1 MPPAILLD
9 VTTLVVQQQLCVSP
23 IELIRKSKLLPRS
36 ALRYFCADGQCQ
48 CQTCSKDL
56 KIILSDILEVGGAAK
71 ACKMAKYSV
80 TKRSSVPLS
89 ERTLLAV
96 MVPIEARDT

>member
-1 MPPAILLD
+1 MTPVL
-9 VTTLVVQQQLCVSP
+9 QQGWARAASNFQPQLNS
-23 IELIRKSKLLPRS
+23 
-36 ALRYFCADGQCQ
+36 DGQCQ
-48 CQTCSKDL
+48 CQTCDKDL

>member
-1 MPPAILLD
+1 MTPVL
-9 VTTLVVQQQLCVSP
+9 QQGWARAASNLQPQLNS
-23 IELIRKSKLLPRS
+23 
-36 ALRYFCADGQCQ
+36 DGQCQ
-48 CQTCSKDL
+48 CQTCNEDL
-56 KIILSDILEVGGAAK
+56 KILLSDNSDILEVGDAAK

>member
-1 MPPAILLD
+1 MTPVL
-9 VTTLVVQQQLCVSP
+9 QQGWARAASNLQPQLNS
-23 IELIRKSKLLPRS
+23 
-36 ALRYFCADGQCQ
+36 DGQCQ
-48 CQTCSKDL
+48 CQTCNKDL
-56 KIILSDILEVGGAAK
+56 KIILSDILEVGGAK
-71 ACKMAKYSV
+71 ACKMANYSV